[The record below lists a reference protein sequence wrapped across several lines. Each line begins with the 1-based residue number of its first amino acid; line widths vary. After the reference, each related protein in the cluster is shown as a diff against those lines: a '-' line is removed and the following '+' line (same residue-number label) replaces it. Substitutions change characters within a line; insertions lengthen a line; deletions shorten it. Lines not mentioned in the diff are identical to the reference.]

1 MSRTGSRPA
10 TSPARMS
17 TFSATDTPRGGC
29 LRNTDQAMPI
39 AGRYQHS
46 GMYVAPSRQFEIA
59 PFGPVS
65 GRTGQRR
72 RDIIEQR
79 PLAERLR
86 QISYDARR
94 QSGIAVRLGRTTR
107 DQDCRYL
114 TPIRQQ
120 TLVQL

>member
-1 MSRTGSRPA
+1 MWRTGSRPA

-17 TFSATDTPRGGC
+17 TSSATDTQRGGC
-29 LRNTDQAMPI
+29 LRNTDQATPI
-39 AGRYQHS
+39 PGRYQHS
-46 GMYVAPSRQFEIA
+46 RMYVAPGRQLVVA

-65 GRTGQRR
+65 GRMGQRR

-94 QSGIAVRLGRTTR
+94 QSGIAIRLGRTTR

-114 TPIRQQ
+114 TPVRQQ